1 MKTDWSDNLKI
12 KMSVKKEYATQDYS
26 SQWET
31 KAGKYYKQEK
41 IKCYIRYFKN
51 EDTILDVGCADL
63 NYTLDFVDNGFK
75 VTGMDLS
82 DSQIHAGKFK
92 AEEKGRDIPLIVGDA
107 EHLPFKDKSFDTCI
121 SMSTLIFVPDP
132 QEVIKE
138 LTRVSKKNIIIDVP
152 NKICPYYSVMDKL
165 LRSGLFGFEVQGKQF
180 HENEIKKMFKDTE
193 FGVVK
198 IEYILLVYRS
208 FPEWMFY
215 ILSFIEKVMAKLPY
229 INKLLG
235 VMVVYACKDMNRRV
249 PI

>member
-1 MKTDWSDNLKI
+1 MRNDKFDNLKI
-12 KMSVKKEYATQDYS
+12 KMSVKNEYDTQNYS

-41 IKCYIRYFKN
+41 IKYYLRYFKN

-63 NYTLDFVDNGFK
+63 NYTLDFADNGFK

-92 AEEKGRDIPLIVGDA
+92 AEEKGKDIPLVVGDA
-107 EHLPFKDKSFDTCI
+107 EHLPFKDESFDTCI

-132 QEVIKE
+132 QKAIKE
-138 LTRVSKKNIIIDVP
+138 LDRVSKKNIIIDVP
-152 NKICPYYSVMDKL
+152 NKISPYYSVIDKI
-165 LRSGLFGFEVQGKQF
+165 LRSGMFGFEVQGKQF
-180 HENEIKKMFKDTE
+180 HENEIKKMFEDTDFE
-193 FGVVK
+193 VVK

-208 FPEWMFY
+208 FPDWMFY
-215 ILSFIEKVMAKLPY
+215 ILSAIEKIMAKLPY

-235 VMVVYACKDMNRRV
+235 IMVVYACKDMNRKE